1 MLPLLTHWTWAETG
15 TRGRGSL
22 KGNQSFVT
30 SRMIKGWILGGKN
43 KNTNPFTERFLA
55 RSDFVISFVI
65 KDKPPNNPTLLWQCG
80 EWVGG
85 EILQAGRTITITGHC
100 NEPNEKRWL
109 PEEVGAVGWR
119 EVMLRSGTNRT
130 WRPKHEGL
138 QEKSRSRGGETSSVW
153 VM

>member
-1 MLPLLTHWTWAETG
+1 MD
-15 TRGRGSL
+15 TR
-22 KGNQSFVT
+22 
-30 SRMIKGWILGGKN
+30 GKN

-109 PEEVGAVGWR
+109 PEEVGVVGWR
-119 EVMLRSGTNRT
+119 EVMLRRRTNRT
-130 WRPKHEGL
+130 RRPKHEGS

-153 VM
+153 VMWNLRGSRKLLVERSRNWLYKWFWSWGE